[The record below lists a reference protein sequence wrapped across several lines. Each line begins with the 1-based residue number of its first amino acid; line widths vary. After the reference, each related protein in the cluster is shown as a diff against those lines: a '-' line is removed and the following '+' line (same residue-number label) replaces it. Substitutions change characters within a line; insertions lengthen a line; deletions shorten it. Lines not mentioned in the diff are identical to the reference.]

1 MSLRVQ
7 NLTKTFDG
15 KVAVDDISFEMAE
28 PGVFGLIG
36 TNGAGKTTTIRM
48 ILGIMPPDIGSSY
61 WDDKIITREMN
72 FRIYARG
79 RGIYEN
85 YCPGTVDIFWCAQG
99 DEKARSKRIS
109 PIINGPPWSN
119 RI

>member
-48 ILGIMPPDIGSSY
+48 ILGIMPPDSGSSY

-72 FRIYARG
+72 FGYMPEE
-79 RGIYEN
+79 RGIYMKT
-85 YCPGTVDIFWCAQG
+85 TVLEQLIFWCAQG
-99 DEKARSKRIS
+99 MKARSKRIS
-109 PIINGPPWSN
+109 PIINGPF
-119 RI
+119 